1 MDKLKEDLNGLQLW
15 FLKTCWPN
23 TSKPRAVVILS
34 SERRAAGKK
43 VLAIYFVS
51 KGR

>member
-1 MDKLKEDLNGLQLW
+1 MDKLVEDLNGLQLW

-34 SERRAAGKK
+34 SERLLRAKK
-43 VLAIYFVS
+43 
-51 KGR
+51 